1 MFQTSRHFRQI
12 CHLRK
17 FITSNNKI
25 ATQLFLRH
33 IPSAQFI
40 RQNSTAQPQTA
51 SAGEGKKKF
60 EFQAEIKN
68 LLEIV
73 AKSLYS
79 DQEVYKNQ

>member
-1 MFQTSRHFRQI
+1 MLQSSRHFRRHF

-17 FITSNNKI
+17 FTTSTNKT
-25 ATQLFLRH
+25 ATQIFLRN
-33 IPSAQFI
+33 IPAAHFI
-40 RQNSTAQPQTA
+40 RQNSTAQSQTA
-51 SAGEGKKKF
+51 STGEGKKKF

-79 DQEVYKNQ
+79 DQEV